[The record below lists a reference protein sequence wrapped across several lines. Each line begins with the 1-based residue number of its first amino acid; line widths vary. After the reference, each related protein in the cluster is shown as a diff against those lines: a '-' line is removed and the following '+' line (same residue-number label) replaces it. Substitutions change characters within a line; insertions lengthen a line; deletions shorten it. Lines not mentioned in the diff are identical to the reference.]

1 MDLTHFMWHFYNG
14 VFFSFHTIFS
24 TWVLASHL
32 SYMWHFEVVVA
43 SSLPHIRHEL
53 RQAHFCCWPKCVE
66 LSILTNWNDWIIVF
80 LSFFFREN
88 IPATIMLWLSF
99 ATKTIFFCLY
109 ICHRKHKRIFHIVCG
124 IYLLRLSHKLYFAH
138 WTQYR
143 QKIIVYWVRTYMSM
157 TNFSVLSVA
166 LFTMF
171 EHLSLLKNEKKIVLN
186 ILFAVWILTQI
197 ANEFP
202 MHSFS
207 AKFRLTCKFLNTA
220 HTMNRSVYGKSHR
233 TNT

>member
-1 MDLTHFMWHFYNG
+1 MKQISAFRCMDLTHFMWHFYNG

-32 SYMWHFEVVVA
+32 SYMWHFKVVVA

-66 LSILTNWNDWIIVF
+66 LSKLTNRNDWIIVF
-80 LSFFFREN
+80 LSIFSLRKYSGYDYAVAL
-88 IPATIMLWLSF
+88 IPN
-99 ATKTIFFCLY
+99 KNDFFCLY
-109 ICHRKHKRIFHIVCG
+109 VCHRKHKRIFHIVCG

-143 QKIIVYWVRTYMSM
+143 QKIIVYWVRTFMSM
-157 TNFSVLSVA
+157 TNFSVLSVV

-171 EHLSLLKNEKKIVLN
+171 GHLSLLKNEKKQLLN

-197 ANEFP
+197 
-202 MHSFS
+202 
-207 AKFRLTCKFLNTA
+207 R
-220 HTMNRSVYGKSHR
+220 
-233 TNT
+233 